1 MLYDEKEITLKDG
14 RRALLRSPLVS
25 DAAEMLEF
33 FKCCA
38 AETEFI
44 IRYPEECT
52 ETVDDEANFLSSLIS
67 SCDKLM
73 IVCTVDGEI
82 AGNCQLSMN
91 RRIKTAHRASIA
103 IALKQKFWSLGIGS
117 SMFSELIHIASERG
131 VTQLELDYVGGNERG
146 AVLYKKF
153 GFEQYGVHPDA
164 IRLKSGELRSLIL
177 MRRKI

>member
-1 MLYDEKEITLKDG
+1 MIYSDKEITLKDG
-14 RRALLRSPLVS
+14 RCALFRSPLVS
-25 DAAEMLEF
+25 DAAEMLDF
-33 FKCCA
+33 LKCCA

-73 IVCTVDGEI
+73 IVCTVYGEI
-82 AGNCQLSMN
+82 AGNCQLSLN

-117 SMFSELIHIASERG
+117 AMFSELIRIAGEHN
-131 VTQLELDYVGGNERG
+131 VTQLELEYVDGNERG
-146 AVLYKKF
+146 AALYKKF
-153 GFEQYGVHPDA
+153 GFDQYGVHPDA
-164 IRLKSGELRSLIL
+164 IRLKNGELRPLIL